1 MVIPNHQYNNK
12 DVIPDTPGTLPV
24 EGLESNKDYF
34 VSKIDNKTFQLVEV
48 GIGSTARDEF
58 WNKNI
63 YAEIDSG
70 AMGRSITNQCS
81 HS

>member
-1 MVIPNHQYNNK
+1 MVIPIINTTTK
-12 DVIPDTPGTLPV
+12 MLSKVSPGTLPV

-63 YAEIDSG
+63 HVEIDSG
-70 AMGRSITNQCS
+70 GNGSFNHKPI
-81 HS
+81 